1 MDSVISIADLCE
13 KIAFH
18 RFNYRDEQQ
27 LQDGIELLL
36 KDAEIPYER
45 EKVLGPNS
53 RPDFLVDGIAVEVKI
68 KHSLAD
74 LTRQVYRYASNDAVR
89 SIIVVTPRMRLS
101 NLPDVLFDKPIR
113 VVTLMGAFG

>member
-1 MDSVISIADLCE
+1 MNVSELCE

-27 LQDGIELLL
+27 LQDGIELML
-36 KDAEIPYER
+36 KDANIPFER

-53 RPDFLVDGIAVEVKI
+53 RPDFFVDGIAVEVKI

-74 LTRQVYRYASNDAVR
+74 LTRQVYRYASYDAVR
-89 SIIVVTPRMRLS
+89 SIVVVTPRMRLS

-113 VVTLMGAFG
+113 VVTLLGAFG